1 MTISEKGQSLVDDFS
16 FMEDWTEKYQY
27 LIDLSKNLAPM
38 DNEFKVDDNLIKG
51 CQSKVWLKASFENE
65 LINFQADSDAII
77 SKGIVAILLSVLND
91 RKPNEILNADLSF
104 IDQIGLKEHLSPN
117 RANGLSSMIKQIKL
131 YAEKRPELLRLI
143 SVNFKCGLD
152 LCIDYINKE
161 LNIVEPVVHIEWDFF
176 NVADLISASKEI
188 EEKIESGC
196 IEKTLPAILEFN
208 KLARNNKID
217 AFTQAD
223 VRSLLIFGHKSY
235 KLIPTI

>member
-27 LIDLSKNLAPM
+27 LIDLSKNLSPM
-38 DNEFKVDDNLIKG
+38 DTKFKVEDNLIKG

-117 RANGLSSMIKQIKL
+117 RANGLSSMVKQIKF
-131 YAEKRPELLRLI
+131 YALAYSK
-143 SVNFKCGLD
+143 
-152 LCIDYINKE
+152 
-161 LNIVEPVVHIEWDFF
+161 LN
-176 NVADLISASKEI
+176 
-188 EEKIESGC
+188 
-196 IEKTLPAILEFN
+196 
-208 KLARNNKID
+208 
-217 AFTQAD
+217 
-223 VRSLLIFGHKSY
+223 
-235 KLIPTI
+235 

>member
-1 MTISEKGQSLVDDFS
+1 MTISEKGQSLVEDFS

-38 DNEFKVDDNLIKG
+38 NTKFKVEENLIKG

-117 RANGLSSMIKQIKL
+117 RANGLSSMLKQIKF
-131 YAEKRPELLRLI
+131 YALAYSK
-143 SVNFKCGLD
+143 
-152 LCIDYINKE
+152 
-161 LNIVEPVVHIEWDFF
+161 LN
-176 NVADLISASKEI
+176 
-188 EEKIESGC
+188 
-196 IEKTLPAILEFN
+196 
-208 KLARNNKID
+208 
-217 AFTQAD
+217 
-223 VRSLLIFGHKSY
+223 
-235 KLIPTI
+235 

>member
-1 MTISEKGQSLVDDFS
+1 MTISEKGQSLVEDFS

-38 DNEFKVDDNLIKG
+38 DTKFKVEDNLIKG

-117 RANGLSSMIKQIKL
+117 RANGLSSMLKQIKFYTL
-131 YAEKRPELLRLI
+131 AYSK
-143 SVNFKCGLD
+143 
-152 LCIDYINKE
+152 
-161 LNIVEPVVHIEWDFF
+161 LN
-176 NVADLISASKEI
+176 
-188 EEKIESGC
+188 
-196 IEKTLPAILEFN
+196 
-208 KLARNNKID
+208 
-217 AFTQAD
+217 
-223 VRSLLIFGHKSY
+223 
-235 KLIPTI
+235 

>member
-1 MTISEKGQSLVDDFS
+1 MTISEKGQSLVEDFS

-38 DNEFKVDDNLIKG
+38 DTKFKVEDNLIKG

-117 RANGLSSMIKQIKL
+117 RANGLSSMLKQIK
-131 YAEKRPELLRLI
+131 
-143 SVNFKCGLD
+143 F
-152 LCIDYINKE
+152 
-161 LNIVEPVVHIEWDFF
+161 
-176 NVADLISASKEI
+176 
-188 EEKIESGC
+188 
-196 IEKTLPAILEFN
+196 
-208 KLARNNKID
+208 
-217 AFTQAD
+217 
-223 VRSLLIFGHKSY
+223 
-235 KLIPTI
+235 

>member
-1 MTISEKGQSLVDDFS
+1 MTISEKGQSLVEDFS

-38 DNEFKVDDNLIKG
+38 DTKFKVEDNLIKG

-117 RANGLSSMIKQIKL
+117 RANGLSSMLKQIKF
-131 YAEKRPELLRLI
+131 YALAYCK
-143 SVNFKCGLD
+143 
-152 LCIDYINKE
+152 IN
-161 LNIVEPVVHIEWDFF
+161 
-176 NVADLISASKEI
+176 
-188 EEKIESGC
+188 
-196 IEKTLPAILEFN
+196 
-208 KLARNNKID
+208 
-217 AFTQAD
+217 
-223 VRSLLIFGHKSY
+223 
-235 KLIPTI
+235 

>member
-38 DNEFKVDDNLIKG
+38 DTKFKVEDNLIKG

-104 IDQIGLKEHLSPN
+104 IDQIGLKEHLSPS
-117 RANGLSSMIKQIKL
+117 RANGLSSMLKQIKF
-131 YAEKRPELLRLI
+131 YALAYSK
-143 SVNFKCGLD
+143 
-152 LCIDYINKE
+152 
-161 LNIVEPVVHIEWDFF
+161 LN
-176 NVADLISASKEI
+176 
-188 EEKIESGC
+188 
-196 IEKTLPAILEFN
+196 
-208 KLARNNKID
+208 
-217 AFTQAD
+217 
-223 VRSLLIFGHKSY
+223 
-235 KLIPTI
+235 

>member
-16 FMEDWTEKYQY
+16 FIEDWTEKYQY

-117 RANGLSSMIKQIKL
+117 RANGLSSMLKQIKF
-131 YAEKRPELLRLI
+131 YALAYSK
-143 SVNFKCGLD
+143 
-152 LCIDYINKE
+152 
-161 LNIVEPVVHIEWDFF
+161 LN
-176 NVADLISASKEI
+176 
-188 EEKIESGC
+188 
-196 IEKTLPAILEFN
+196 
-208 KLARNNKID
+208 
-217 AFTQAD
+217 
-223 VRSLLIFGHKSY
+223 
-235 KLIPTI
+235 